1 MTITLAVDD
10 LNDLFI
16 GGDGALAVVSE
27 LEATLQACEHAAK
40 TQLSEMI
47 YAVDAGIPNFATV
60 WNGSPNK
67 SQFEAYL
74 RRTLLAVENVTEV
87 PELSTVIANHV
98 LSYRAVIKTIFGT
111 GVING

>member
-1 MTITLAVDD
+1 MTITLAVDS

-16 GGDGALAVVSE
+16 GGDGALAMVSD

-40 TQLSEMI
+40 TQLAEMI
-47 YAVDAGIPNFATV
+47 YAVDAGVPNFATV
-60 WNGSPNK
+60 WNGSPNR
-67 SQFEAYL
+67 SQFEAFM
-74 RRTLLAVENVTEV
+74 RRTLLAVQNVTEV
-87 PELSTVIANHV
+87 SELSTSVANHV